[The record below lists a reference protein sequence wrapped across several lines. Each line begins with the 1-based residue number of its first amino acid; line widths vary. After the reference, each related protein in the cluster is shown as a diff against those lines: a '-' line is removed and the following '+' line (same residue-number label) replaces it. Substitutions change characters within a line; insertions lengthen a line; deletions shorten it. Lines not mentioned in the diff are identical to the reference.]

1 MPVIV
6 YRGQSPLV
14 SDFLAQLHRRKYI
27 PARGVKKHRQF
38 VNVWADGPNQLNGL
52 ACHGSVD
59 RPVNL
64 HAADVRVT
72 VQVVNIGNAPGGLL
86 IAADACL
93 A

>member
-1 MPVIV
+1 M
-6 YRGQSPLV
+6 V
-14 SDFLAQLHRRKYI
+14 SDFLAQLHRRKHI
-27 PARGVKKHRQF
+27 PAPGVKEHRQF